1 MAEIA
6 KGQRITGADREKLGA
21 ALRKQYLAGASIREL
36 AGQTGRSYGFVHRI
50 LVDSGVELRGR
61 GGATARR
68 KAVAG

>member
-21 ALRKQYLAGASIREL
+21 QLRKQYLAGASIREL

-61 GGATARR
+61 GGATAKR